1 MDSSYFNKGDPVI
14 MAIEELL
21 NPIQPQVSMLVQK
34 KHQASSSDKEDEE
47 MKVDAEESSNY
58 QMGDESEEVK

>member
-1 MDSSYFNKGDPVI
+1 

>member
-1 MDSSYFNKGDPVI
+1 

-21 NPIQPQVSMLVQK
+21 HPIQPQVSMPVQEL
-34 KHQASSSDKEDEE
+34 HQASSEEDEE

-58 QMGDESEEVK
+58 QMADESEEIK